1 MQKNNLLIS
10 LLLNEMPFLSN
21 EKIRFLLVVFCS
33 CKKSSSVDL
42 SASCNPLINYT
53 TQIKPILICNCT
65 SSNCHDGNSLPSL
78 SDYNVAKD
86 AVSRGIMPKNAVLSS
101 FEKSSIIC
109 WIDNGAKNN

>member
-1 MQKNNLLIS
+1 MKK
-10 LLLNEMPFLSN
+10 FV
-21 EKIRFLLVVFCS
+21 FLLVIFCS

-42 SASCNPLINYT
+42 SASCNPLISYT
-53 TQIKPILICNCT
+53 TQIKPILISNCT
-65 SSNCHDGNSLPSL
+65 SSNCRDGNSLPSL
-78 SDYNVAKD
+78 SDYNVAKDASLQIKD